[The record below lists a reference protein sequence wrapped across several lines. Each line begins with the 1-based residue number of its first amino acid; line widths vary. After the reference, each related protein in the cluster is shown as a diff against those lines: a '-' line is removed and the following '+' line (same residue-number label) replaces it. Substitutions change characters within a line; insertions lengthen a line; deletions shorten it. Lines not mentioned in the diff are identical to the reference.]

1 MSSPLGQIDKPEA
14 DQFKQVRKIFL
25 VPLFLSPPDAPGDLK
40 ELLEEYW
47 NGAQQHVAR
56 LEASLGP
63 VSHIFHETVFLEGE
77 EGAAILEQIN
87 PMGYRAFRARYYSGA
102 VLQATEDRELIQE
115 TGDWQRCLASGLTSE
130 KVFSAVVEFYN
141 DAVTRRYQHISEK
154 IDRSLGED
162 ESAILV
168 IGEQHR
174 VQFPS
179 DVQVFYVSPPALD
192 RIKQWIRDLSS
203 RMPVDSSQPS
213 PDDGGE
219 PGEEAPETSGEQP

>member
-1 MSSPLGQIDKPEA
+1 MSSPLGKIDKPEA
-14 DQFKQVRKIFL
+14 DQYKEGRKIFL
-25 VPLFLSPPDAPGDLK
+25 VSLFLSPPDGPDDLK
-40 ELLEEYW
+40 ALLEEYW
-47 NGAQQHVAR
+47 EEAGEHVAR

-77 EGAAILEQIN
+77 EGAAMLEQIN
-87 PMGYRAFRARYYSGA
+87 PLAYRALRARYYSGA
-102 VLQATEDRELIQE
+102 VLEATEDMDLLQE
-115 TGDWQRCLASGLTSE
+115 TTDWQRCLVAGLTSE
-130 KVFSAVVEFYN
+130 KVFTTVVESYD

-154 IDRSLGED
+154 INESIGED

-192 RIKQWIRDLSS
+192 RLKQWIRDASS
-203 RMPVDSSQPS
+203 RTTGESPPPQRDDSTE
-213 PDDGGE
+213 PD
-219 PGEEAPETSGEQP
+219 EAPETTGELF